1 MNMSCPQC
9 GTTNVPAHQP
19 CPYCGLLRD
28 GSPQALTSQP
38 MPSRASRSTPGS
50 TGIHPQTLPVLILPK
65 GATLEKERYLLLEP
79 RSVQQWSSSIAETLW
94 HAHEREPETGAERS
108 VLIAD
113 VALPTYRQHQEVSR
127 AARRAFLDSEEPQ
140 LINTFLEREHAFF
153 VFAEVQGE
161 SLQQRIDRQALL
173 REEEA
178 VRALHELARTMV
190 RLSNLQP
197 PIMHGWISPAHLIQ
211 RGTTFRV
218 LPASVL
224 VAGGAAH
231 FLDGTQAPAGISAAF
246 HPGNDV
252 FAAIRTVYAGLTG
265 ILPPPNHGLPLVRP
279 HVSTPFAA
287 LLAHGLQSTLTPTE
301 LLTELSSMLGVPTSA
316 SPRHAGSR
324 FSGPLAPASRFAASL
339 VASEVASVAQE
350 PFLSRLP
357 QVASEVASVARDF
370 PPGPQQTDPPDAGQT
385 MPAYPQASDGLHAV
399 YWSSAILAAEA
410 LFLLLSH

>member
-178 VRALHELARTMV
+178 VHALHDLARTVM
-190 RLSNLQP
+190 RLSSFQP
-197 PIMHGWISPAHLIQ
+197 PVTHGWISPAHLIQ
-211 RGTTFRV
+211 RGSHWQV

-224 VAGGAAH
+224 SAGGAAR
-231 FLDGTQAPAGISAAF
+231 FLDGIQAPAGISAAF
-246 HPGNDV
+246 HPGSDV
-252 FAAIRTVYAGLTG
+252 FAAVRTVYAGLTG
-265 ILPPPNHGLPLVRP
+265 ILPAPYHGLPPVKP
-279 HVSTPFAA
+279 QVSAPFAA
-287 LLAHGLQSTLTPTE
+287 LLARGLQSALTPTE
-301 LLTELSSMLGVPTSA
+301 LLTELSPMIREPASA
-316 SPRHAGSR
+316 SPRSSDLR
-324 FSGPLAPASRFAASL
+324 FSGPLVPASRFAGVPVAPTSTSMGREIFPSHL
-339 VASEVASVAQE
+339 PHVASASAEVGQ
-350 PFLSRLP
+350 
-357 QVASEVASVARDF
+357 DF
-370 PPGPQQTDPPDAGQT
+370 PPGPPQTDPPGAGQG
-385 MPAYPQASDGLHAV
+385 MPVYPQAADGLYAV
-399 YWSSAILAAEA
+399 YWSSAILVAEA
-410 LFLLLSH
+410 LFLLISR